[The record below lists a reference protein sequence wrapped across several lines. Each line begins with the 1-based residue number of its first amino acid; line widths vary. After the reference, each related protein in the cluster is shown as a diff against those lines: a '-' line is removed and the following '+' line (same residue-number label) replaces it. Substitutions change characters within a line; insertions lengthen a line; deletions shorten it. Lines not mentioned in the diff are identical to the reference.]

1 MNVFLLCLGAVTLA
15 LALTAAILLIGG
27 NRTIGRLSDVAPALR
42 AAVKVSI
49 IVAARNE
56 EEKVEAALLSLLSQ
70 DYPDFEIVVVNDRST
85 DRTAAIL
92 DRLGRDHPGLH
103 VIHLRELPPGWLGK
117 NYALYAGSEQAQ
129 GELLLFTD
137 ADVVMEPTTLSRAV
151 AQLQDR
157 ELDHLTLAPQAI
169 MPNALLDLFVGAFM
183 VFFSIYARPWK
194 ARDPKSRAHI
204 GIGAFNLVR
213 REAYRAAGTHRAIRM
228 RPDDDLKLGKLIKQ
242 AGGRQDILNGRGMI
256 RVRWYASFA
265 ELIDGL
271 MKNTFAGL
279 EYSVAA
285 VVLTS
290 AAQLLFNVWPFA
302 AVFVTS
308 GPTRLLNL
316 AVVALIVAICF
327 EAARFSGNRRWLG
340 ILFPLATLLF
350 VYIVWRSMVVTLAS
364 GGITWR
370 GTHYKLAEL
379 RANRI

>member
-56 EEKVEAALLSLLSQ
+56 EEKIEEALLSLLSQ
-70 DYPDFEIVVVNDRST
+70 DYPDFEIVVVDDRST

-92 DRLGRDHPGLH
+92 DRLGRDHPCLR

-271 MKNTFAGL
+271 MKNAFAVL